1 MFHLDQPKVKRMSRT
16 TASMIKYT
24 HNAWLATK
32 VAFFHELFDNTKNMQ
47 NFNYSELTSTLAMI
61 QNIGHNVSPYD
72 VVCKHTS

>member
-1 MFHLDQPKVKRMSRT
+1 MPHLDQPKVKRMSRT

-47 NFNYSELTSTLAMI
+47 NFNYSELNA
-61 QNIGHNVSPYD
+61 H
-72 VVCKHTS
+72 